1 MGKERSN
8 EGAVRREKTQYPSDR
23 KSFQYGH
30 LGVMLLL
37 CVRGG
42 GVALWVW
49 VVGVEAISGPNGE
62 SWGRTRDFHSAFLE
76 ARPTLPMS
84 RHAR

>member
-1 MGKERSN
+1 
-8 EGAVRREKTQYPSDR
+8 
-23 KSFQYGH
+23 
-30 LGVMLLL
+30 MLLL